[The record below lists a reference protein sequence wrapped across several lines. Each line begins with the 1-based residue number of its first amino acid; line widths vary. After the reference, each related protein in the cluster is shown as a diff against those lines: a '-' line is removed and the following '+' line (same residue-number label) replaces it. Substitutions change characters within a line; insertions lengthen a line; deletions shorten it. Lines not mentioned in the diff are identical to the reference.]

1 MSLLTGRGGVL
12 KSIGGMGAAMT
23 NMVLGGQGDG
33 QGADKPLSMAD
44 VVKQAAAGQ
53 YQMSNH
59 FFASFYRNSQALKG
73 FYAE

>member
-1 MSLLTGRGGVL
+1 
-12 KSIGGMGAAMT
+12 MT

-53 YQMSNH
+53 FQMSNH
-59 FFASFYRNSQALKG
+59 FLSTPVLMHGGLICIAFCLSVI
-73 FYAE
+73 